1 MKKIIITFILCYLA
15 INSFGQVSIG
25 NPNSPHPDVI
35 LDLTN
40 SDSDGLLLPKTN
52 APPTSPPG
60 NIVFDSSNNMI
71 SYADTSGAINY
82 LSRWKADDDTKDVT
96 YSNTGKIIIDYKG
109 SLPFSSFQ
117 VNSGSIKVN
126 DGDVNVQDGKI
137 KEYGHDLVPQGAI
150 IMWSGAINDIPPGWS
165 LCDGTTANKLDGN
178 VSFLKPNL
186 MERFIVG
193 AGTTDNANV
202 TNSTQYAIGAG
213 GNGNNFIAHT
223 HNVDPASF
231 TTSASEG
238 THGHTGTTGGPTGT
252 RSVGNNQTGSGT
264 TVPNTAHTH
273 TVTTADT
280 QGAHSHTINLPNKT
294 STAASDSENRPP
306 YYALAF
312 IIKL

>member
-1 MKKIIITFILCYLA
+1 
-15 INSFGQVSIG
+15 
-25 NPNSPHPDVI
+25 
-35 LDLTN
+35 
-40 SDSDGLLLPKTN
+40 
-52 APPTSPPG
+52 
-60 NIVFDSSNNMI
+60 MI

-178 VSFLKPNL
+178 VSFSKPNL

-238 THGHTGTTGGPTGT
+238 THGHTGTTGGPSANM
-252 RSVGNNQTGSGT
+252 RACDCAGSYDAALY
-264 TVPNTAHTH
+264 NHTH
-273 TVTTADT
+273 TVTTAT
-280 QGAHSHTINLPNKT
+280 NQGAHSHTINLPNKT